1 LDIKIKVMEVAK
13 PKKIFVVDDDTMLTE
28 AIKDWLTRN
37 VPHQVS
43 IFYTG
48 EDCLKHLY
56 EKPEVVVL
64 DYFLNT
70 VSKDAANGIEILKA
84 IKKYD
89 PSIHVIIL
97 SSQEHYGIAVQTIQ
111 KGAEQYVIKDEKAFE
126 KIASLINELR

>member
-1 LDIKIKVMEVAK
+1 MDIKIKVMEVAK

-43 IFYTG
+43 IFNTG

>member
-1 LDIKIKVMEVAK
+1 MEVAK

-43 IFYTG
+43 IFNTG

>member
-1 LDIKIKVMEVAK
+1 
-13 PKKIFVVDDDTMLTE
+13 MLTE

-43 IFYTG
+43 IFNTG

>member
-43 IFYTG
+43 IFNTG